1 MLKQLALA
9 GLLATTAAAHADF
22 IKVAVNGGYATV
34 GMKEINDAIAKGKDA
49 DTSAGMT
56 VKKNDSF
63 GSAYFVAGEAGII
76 LMPFVEIGPRVE
88 YLALTPIQYLAEG
101 TGTFDSTKIDASLTS
116 AMLGIT
122 AGLDLPLTGLGLQ
135 VAAYAGQGFAAA
147 SVVSASTSSAAST
160 ETYTGNGFV
169 AEVQGKL
176 KYSIFPLVS
185 LDLLGGVRLANV
197 GLLNGSKTGASK
209 QAWDFSGINAGA
221 GLTVGF

>member
-22 IKVAVNGGYATV
+22 IKVAVNGGYSTI
-34 GMKEINDAIAKGKDA
+34 GMKEINDTISKQKDS

-56 VKKNDSF
+56 VKKNDAF

-88 YLALTPIQYLAEG
+88 FLGATPLQYLAEG
-101 TGTFDSTKIDASLTS
+101 TGTFTSRKYDATLTS

-122 AGLDLPLTGLGLQ
+122 AGMDLPLTGLGVQ
-135 VAAYAGQGFAAA
+135 VAAYAGQGFAAVNIA
-147 SVVSASTSSAAST
+147 YAGTGYAGSD
-160 ETYTGNGFV
+160 TYSGNGFV

-185 LDLLGGVRLANV
+185 LDLLGGVRLANL
-197 GLLNGSKTGASK
+197 GQLKPSGSTNIKES
-209 QAWDFSGINAGA
+209 WDFGGINAGG